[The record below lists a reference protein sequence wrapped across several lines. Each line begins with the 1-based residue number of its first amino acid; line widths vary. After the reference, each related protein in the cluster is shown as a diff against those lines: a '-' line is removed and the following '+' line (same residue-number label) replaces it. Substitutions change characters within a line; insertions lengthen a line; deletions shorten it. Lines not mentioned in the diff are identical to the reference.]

1 MKKLFTLFAAALV
14 GLAAFAQ
21 EPCPTKMEMQLQD
34 ASDPANVF
42 FEFVITQN
50 NSLNLNGFNMEIT
63 KPDGVTW
70 KRAQGANWVTAKG
83 YASYILERI
92 NIDGATAADFTNDE
106 LEDMLG
112 DFLDNKSSVKN
123 NGATLMF
130 IQVLSTNE
138 CRYYPTH
145 AGAVGMGKVDISAL
159 PDGEYEF
166 KTLVDAEGAPTA
178 GGSSFSYTGG
188 PEVPAGVHPE
198 EGNWIMDEPVS
209 MILKKEG
216 DSITQV
222 TGITTIAVD
231 KPADNRIFDL
241 QGRELQS
248 VPEHGIYIQNGKKY
262 VK

>member
-1 MKKLFTLFAAALV
+1 MKKIFTLFVA
-14 GLAAFAQ
+14 GLLGLGAFAQ
-21 EPCPTKMEMQLQD
+21 PCPSKMELQLKD
-34 ASDPANVF
+34 AADPANVT
-42 FEFVITQN
+42 FEFVLAQN
-50 NSLNLNGFNMEIT
+50 TSEWLNGWNVEFT
-63 KPDGVTW
+63 KPEGATW
-70 KRAQGANWVTAKG
+70 KRAQGANYVTAKG
-83 YASYILERI
+83 YAAYILERI
-92 NIDGATAADFTNDE
+92 NLDGATVADFTNDE